1 MLASVLRQSMAW
13 YDAWWHI
20 FCSSCWVHMETRGS
34 QKKAITEG
42 LVVGMV
48 DRSLTILTLKG
59 FDISIIL
66 HGMAQVLD
74 AKIRWF
80 PSWDANFEL
89 LTGMA
94 QNHPPK
100 WTDCSKE
107 HHFTMCVPLGT
118 PLWEPRPAPL
128 TGNELTKHC
137 MHTMCPPQ
145 LKVDSQSH
153 LQL

>member
-1 MLASVLRQSMAW
+1 MVEFDVSMFAFVREGIRYTRHKTSLCPAAVTGIYRHNPGHKKRGLREW
-13 YDAWWHI
+13 L
-20 FCSSCWVHMETRGS
+20 E
-34 QKKAITEG
+34 KAI
-42 LVVGMV
+42 
-48 DRSLTILTLKG
+48 
-59 FDISIIL
+59 
-66 HGMAQVLD
+66 
-74 AKIRWF
+74 
-80 PSWDANFEL
+80 
-89 LTGMA
+89 

-100 WTDCSKE
+100 WTDSSKE
-107 HHFTMCVPLGT
+107 HHFTMCVPIGT